1 MLGSPKL
8 LLQVPGRFNFVF
20 ICKGEIV
27 SVPCP
32 EIFLSVTFQEAVRI
46 GIV

>member
-8 LLQVPGRFNFVF
+8 LQVPGRFDFVF

-32 EIFLSVTFQEAVRI
+32 EIFHLSLTFQEAIRI